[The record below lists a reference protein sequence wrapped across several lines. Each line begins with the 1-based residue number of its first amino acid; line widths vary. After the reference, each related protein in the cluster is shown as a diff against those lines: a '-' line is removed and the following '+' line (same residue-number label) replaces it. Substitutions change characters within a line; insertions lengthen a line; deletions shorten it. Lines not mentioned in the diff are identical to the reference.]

1 MAKADLHIHT
11 KASDGAL
18 EVPELIKKISEKG
31 LKIIAI
37 TDHDTIDGYTEAVK
51 FISENNLNLEII
63 SGVELTALWNSMEVH
78 LLAYAFDPENEPFLT
93 LIAKQKMA
101 RRKRMKEIVKLLN
114 SKGVDIDYEEIRAV
128 SGKGNMG
135 RPHAASILIK
145 KGYVSS
151 IPEAFI
157 KYLSSDKIE
166 GIKTGYQT
174 IQQMVEIVKQAG
186 GVLSIAHPGP
196 IYSRKELDELLSFG
210 LDGIECIHPSHN
222 FSVQRSY
229 TQIAKTNNLLIT
241 GGSDYHGSNKSDYD
255 PYLGTV
261 TISQSHV
268 DSIKRTATN
277 RKRIL
282 T

>member
-1 MAKADLHIHT
+1 
-11 KASDGAL
+11 
-18 EVPELIKKISEKG
+18 
-31 LKIIAI
+31 
-37 TDHDTIDGYTEAVK
+37 
-51 FISENNLNLEII
+51 
-63 SGVELTALWNSMEVH
+63 
-78 LLAYAFDPENEPFLT
+78 
-93 LIAKQKMA
+93 
-101 RRKRMKEIVKLLN
+101 
-114 SKGVDIDYEEIRAV
+114 
-128 SGKGNMG
+128 
-135 RPHAASILIK
+135 
-145 KGYVSS
+145 
-151 IPEAFI
+151 
-157 KYLSSDKIE
+157 
-166 GIKTGYQT
+166 
-174 IQQMVEIVKQAG
+174 KQAG